1 MTKHYNITVSGK
13 VQGVWYRKS
22 TKETAK
28 RLGIHGFVKNLEN
41 GNVYI
46 EAEGDETQLKELVDW
61 CHHGPEFA
69 LVSQVKF
76 KEDAVQGFDA
86 FEIKQ

>member
-1 MTKHYNITVSGK
+1 
-13 VQGVWYRKS
+13 
-22 TKETAK
+22 
-28 RLGIHGFVKNLEN
+28 N

-69 LVSQVKF
+69 LVSHVKF
-76 KEDAVQGFDA
+76 KEDAVQGFEA